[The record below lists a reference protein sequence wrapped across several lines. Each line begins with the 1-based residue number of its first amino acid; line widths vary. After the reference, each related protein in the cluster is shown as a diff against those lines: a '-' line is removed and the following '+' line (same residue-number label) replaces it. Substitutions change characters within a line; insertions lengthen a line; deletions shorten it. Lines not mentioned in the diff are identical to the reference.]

1 MQKMFDASIKKPY
14 KEKGNQERKLIPTKK
29 KQFVFRNNT
38 LTTNILSTG
47 TIH

>member
-29 KQFVFRNNT
+29 K
-38 LTTNILSTG
+38 
-47 TIH
+47 TIRFQEQYIDNKQKK